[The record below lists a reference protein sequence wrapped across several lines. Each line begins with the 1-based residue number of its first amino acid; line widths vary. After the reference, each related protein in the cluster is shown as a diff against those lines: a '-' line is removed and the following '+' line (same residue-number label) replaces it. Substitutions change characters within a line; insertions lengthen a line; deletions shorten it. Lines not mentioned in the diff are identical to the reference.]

1 MCAEFSLPNSKRT
14 SGKTKPTMLNSV
26 GPRNDGA
33 DLIDGERSSPG
44 HGACDPVGLRR
55 IDTAQVRHLHINDA
69 PVLDPV
75 YRILNYR
82 QESDV
87 LVVGMEC
94 IPTPRICPYCKS
106 PKLTK
111 WGRRQQNICDIPRHG
126 HPVRLQIET
135 KRFRCREESC
145 SKTFSQD
152 LPSIAEGRAMTKRLM
167 RWIGEQG
174 LNRTFVSIAKEIRV
188 AEKTV
193 RESFADQQ
201 RGINQKVRLKAGQCM
216 AIVKVKA
223 FHGDS
228 DAWMCRFLPA
238 SHPGAAGTAYVPA
251 MRRLRAPYWEKSDMA
266 EVKMPVV

>member
-1 MCAEFSLPNSKRT
+1 MRH
-14 SGKTKPTMLNSV
+14 SV
-26 GPRNDGA
+26 GPGQVSTARKDA
-33 DLIDGERSSPG
+33 QE
-44 HGACDPVGLRR
+44 HGGSYPDRVSCYDSAHES
-55 IDTAQVRHLHINDA
+55 HLHINDA
-69 PVLDPV
+69 PVLDPL

-82 QESDV
+82 KVNEV

-94 IPTPRICPYCKS
+94 IPLPKHCPYCKS
-106 PKLTK
+106 TKLTK
-111 WGRRQQNICDIPRHG
+111 WGKRDQSICDIPRHG

-188 AEKTV
+188 DEKTV